1 MPPHT
6 RRVTLLAH
14 AALAYDALRLV
25 FFPWQR
31 ERRIARECERT
42 RIARMPRTF
51 AAGWLYS
58 VAIRRDGTT
67 ELWGNIADMIRN
79 IPIRSYNDCCVND
92 GDLKFA
98 AIERV
103 AASAT
108 HLLQLRRNGSVVC
121 WGVNDEGQA
130 PPEGVEGDFVMIAA
144 GGAHSMALRRDGSGI
159 ACWGYNEDGQAP
171 PEGVEGDFVAIDAG
185 TAHSLALRRDGT
197 IEGWGWNLFGQA
209 PPDGRAGPFGRV
221 DV

>member
-42 RIARMPRTF
+42 RIARMPRMF
-51 AAGWLYS
+51 AAGFLYS

-67 ELWGNIADMIRN
+67 VLWGKIADMIRT
-79 IPIRSYNDCCVND
+79 IPTRSYNDCVND

-103 AASAT
+103 AAGKT
-108 HLLQLRRNGSVVC
+108 HLLQLLRNGSVVC
-121 WGVNDEGQA
+121 WGDNDEGQA
-130 PPEGVEGDFVMIAA
+130 PPEGVEGDFVEIAA
-144 GGAHSMALRRDGSGI
+144 GRTHSMALRRDGSGI

-171 PEGVEGDFVAIDAG
+171 PEGVNGDLVAISAG
-185 TAHSLALRRDGT
+185 TAHSLALRRDGS
-197 IEGWGWNLFGQA
+197 IEGWGCNLFGEA